1 MSIIERASP
10 ADLAAILALLER
22 CGLPQA
28 GLKEVLATVVVV
40 REAGRLVG
48 CTALEVYGTTALL
61 RSVAVDPIRRSHG
74 LGNRLVQAALS
85 MAQQLGIH
93 EIYLLT
99 ETAEDYFS
107 RFGFHRIERADAS
120 PAIHYSVEWTSAC
133 PASAQVM
140 VLSLESEQR
149 PCTG

>member
-1 MSIIERASP
+1 MSVIERASP
-10 ADLAAILALLER
+10 ADLAAVLGLLEC
-22 CGLPQA
+22 CGLPRA
-28 GLKEVLATVVVV
+28 RLKEVLMTAVVAH
-40 REAGRLVG
+40 EAGCVVW
-48 CTALEVYGTTALL
+48 CIALEVYGTRALL

-107 RFGFHRIERADAS
+107 RFGYHRIERADAS
-120 PAIHYSVEWTSAC
+120 PAIHCSVEWTSAC
-133 PASAQVM
+133 PASAQAM
-140 VLSLESEQR
+140 VLRLESGQQPR
-149 PCTG
+149 NG

>member
-1 MSIIERASP
+1 MSVIERASP
-10 ADLAAILALLER
+10 ADLAAVLALLEC

-28 GLKEVLATVVVV
+28 GLKEVLTTTVVA
-40 REAGRLVG
+40 REVGRVVG

-61 RSVAVDPIRRSHG
+61 RSVAVDPIRRSRS
-74 LGNRLVQAALS
+74 LGSRLVQVALS
-85 MAQQLGIH
+85 MARQLGIH

-99 ETAEDYFS
+99 ETAGDYFS
-107 RFGFHRIERADAS
+107 RFGFHHIERADAS
-120 PAIHYSVEWTSAC
+120 PAIHRSVEWTNAC
-133 PASAQVM
+133 PASAQLM